1 MVTALA
7 LLAAW
12 ARADAPPPPHASC
25 DGNGSLDPRIERLVE
40 AAWQDAQTP
49 QGKDEGDGK
58 AAAKTKGDP
67 FSTVTDARQRGD
79 LERDYRVGKQYAEL
93 VEKELKLSEDRDMA
107 ERLNRIGAEIAEI
120 AQQRKVEASWGDKR
134 LNPFPYTFKVIKGEE
149 VNAFSLPGGFTYFY
163 EGLLKYVESDHE
175 LAGVVAHEISH
186 ASFRHVATMERERSK
201 MQAITLPLILISIFA
216 GGKSGTDVA
225 QGTQLFEQA
234 IGSGWSQKA
243 ETAADWGAV
252 QYLQGTKYNP
262 VGILTFMERLAR
274 DERLG
279 PNFIQGILRT
289 HPPSRERAMALTTRL
304 EQLGIPIRRS
314 EVTTTL
320 RTLVEPVT
328 NGGYS
333 LSFNGAKIVEL
344 GGPDAESRARE
355 AAVKLNEFFDRVP
368 ALFDVRAARGN
379 TINGFGRPLLVLQA
393 TDADRATTTVAE
405 LTDRAVH
412 QIKRGVYSIAY
423 RVWDF

>member
-7 LLAAW
+7 LAAVW
-12 ARADAPPPPHASC
+12 VGAGSRSVPGSPCDLCSFADS
-25 DGNGSLDPRIERLVE
+25 RVEQIVE
-40 AAWQDAQTP
+40 AAWQEAQPAQTKDDGE
-49 QGKDEGDGK
+49 GKG
-58 AAAKTKGDP
+58 AAKGKSDP
-67 FSTVTDARQRGD
+67 FATVTDARQRAD
-79 LERDYRVGKQYAEL
+79 LERDYRIGKQYSEL
-93 VEKELKLSEDRDMA
+93 VEKELKLTDKPELT

-120 AQQRKVEASWGDKR
+120 AQQRRVDASWGDKR
-134 LNPFPYTFKVIKGEE
+134 LNPFPYTFKIVKGEE
-149 VNAFSLPGGFTYFY
+149 VNAFSLPGGFVYFY

-216 GGKSGTDVA
+216 GGKSGGDVA

-262 VGILTFMERLAR
+262 VGILSFMERLAR

-279 PNFIQGILRT
+279 PNFFQGILRT
-289 HPPSRERAMALTTRL
+289 HPPSRERALALTARL

-314 EVTTTL
+314 EVTTSL
-320 RTLVEPVT
+320 RTLIEPIKD
-328 NGGYS
+328 GGYS
-333 LSFNGAKIVEL
+333 VSFNGAKIVEL
-344 GGPDAESRARE
+344 DGPDAESRARE

-368 ALFDVRAARGN
+368 ALFDVRATGGN
-379 TINGFGRPLLVLQA
+379 TISGFRRPLLVLQQS
-393 TDADRATTTVAE
+393 DADRAATSVAE

>member
-7 LLAAW
+7 LFAAW
-12 ARADAPPPPHASC
+12 VGAEAAPPPHGAC
-25 DGNGSLDPRIERLVE
+25 DGHAPLEPRIERLVE
-40 AAWQDAQTP
+40 AAWQEAQP
-49 QGKDEGDGK
+49 AQGKDEGDGK
-58 AAAKTKGDP
+58 PAKAKGDP
-67 FSTVTDARQRGD
+67 FSTVTDARQRSD
-79 LERDYRVGKQYAEL
+79 LERDYRIGKQYAEL
-93 VEKELKLSEDRDMA
+93 VEKELKLSDKADQL
-107 ERLNRIGAEIAEI
+107 ERLNRIAAEIAEI
-120 AQQRKVEASWGDKR
+120 AQHRKVDASWGDKR
-134 LNPFPYTFKVIKGEE
+134 LNPFPYTFKVVKGEE

-289 HPPSRERAMALTTRL
+289 HPPSRERAMALTARL
-304 EQLGIPIRRS
+304 AQLGIPIRRS

-320 RTLVEPVT
+320 RTLVEPVA

-355 AAVKLNEFFDRVP
+355 AAAKLNEFFDRVP
-368 ALFDVRAARGN
+368 ALFDVRASRGN
-379 TINGFGRPLLVLQA
+379 TVNGFGRPLLVLQP
-393 TDADRATTTVAE
+393 TDADLATTTLAE